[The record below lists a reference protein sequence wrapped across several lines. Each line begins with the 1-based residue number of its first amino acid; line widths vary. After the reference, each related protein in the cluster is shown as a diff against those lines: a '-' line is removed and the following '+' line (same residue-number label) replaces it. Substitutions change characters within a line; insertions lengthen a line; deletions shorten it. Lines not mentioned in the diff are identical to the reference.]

1 MLLQVFLAGFIFSF
15 LGSIPP
21 GTLNLAVL
29 QLGLEHKIKIALRFT
44 LAVAIIEYP
53 YAWIAVVFEDWV
65 TSSPLIVENF
75 QLITAVV
82 MTVIG
87 GFTLWSARKPSDFS
101 VRFNASG
108 FRRGIVL
115 SILNPMAI
123 PFWIGITAYLKAQ
136 GWIDLS
142 TPVLLHSYVFG
153 TSIGVLALLFLFI
166 FLAKRLSPYIKDN
179 RYVKLVPGVT
189 LLVLGLYAF
198 VKYLLLQF

>member
-1 MLLQVFLAGFIFSF
+1 MLVQVFIIGVVFSF

-29 QLGLEHKIKIALRFT
+29 QLGMEHKIKTALRFS

-53 YAWIAVVFEDWV
+53 YAWIAVVFEDWI
-65 TSSPLIVENF
+65 TSSPIVVDNF

-82 MTVIG
+82 MTAIG
-87 GFTLWSARKPSDFS
+87 AFSIWSARKPSEFS
-101 VRFNASG
+101 VRFNESG
-108 FRRGIVL
+108 FRRGLIL

-123 PFWIGITAYLKAQ
+123 PFWVAYTAFLKSQ

-142 TPVLLHSYVFG
+142 TSWFVHSYVFG
-153 TSIGVLALLFLFI
+153 TSVGVLILLVLFT
-166 FLAKRLSPYIKDN
+166 FLAQKLSSYVKDN
-179 RYVKLVPGVT
+179 RVVKLIPGVT

-198 VKYLLLQF
+198 GKYFF

>member
-1 MLLQVFLAGFIFSF
+1 MMLLQVFLAGFVFSF

-29 QLGLEHKIKIALRFT
+29 QLGMEHKIKIALRFS

-53 YAWIAVVFEDWV
+53 YAWIAVVFEDWL
-65 TSSPLIVENF
+65 TSSPMIIENF

-82 MTVIG
+82 MIVIG
-87 GFTLWSARKPSDFS
+87 GFTLWSARRPSDFS

-123 PFWIGITAYLKAQ
+123 PFWIVLTAYLKAQ

-142 TPVLLHSYVFG
+142 KPIWLHGYVLG
-153 TSIGVLALLFLFI
+153 TSVGVLVLLFLFAL
-166 FLAKRLSPYIKDN
+166 LAKRLSA
-179 RYVKLVPGVT
+179 
-189 LLVLGLYAF
+189 LLFLCWDYMHL
-198 VKYLLLQF
+198 

>member
-1 MLLQVFLAGFIFSF
+1 MILKVFLAGFIFSF

-44 LAVAIIEYP
+44 LAVAVIEYP

-65 TSSPLIVENF
+65 TSSPLIIENF

-142 TPVLLHSYVFG
+142 TPVLLHSYVLG

-166 FLAKRLSPYIKDN
+166 FLAKRLSAYIKDN
-179 RYVKLVPGVT
+179 RYVKLVPGFT

-198 VKYLLLQF
+198 VRYFFG

>member
-1 MLLQVFLAGFIFSF
+1 MIVQVFLIGLIFSF

-29 QLGLEHKIKIALRFT
+29 QLGMEHKIKTAIRFS

-65 TSSPLIVENF
+65 TSSPLIIDNF

-82 MTVIG
+82 MIVIG
-87 GFTLWSARKPSDFS
+87 AFTLWSARKPSEFS
-101 VRFNASG
+101 VRFNESG
-108 FRRGIVL
+108 FRRGIIL

-123 PFWIGITAYLKAQ
+123 PFWIGVTAYLKAQ
-136 GWIDLS
+136 GWVDLS
-142 TPVLLHSYVFG
+142 TQSLLHSYVFG
-153 TSIGVLALLFLFI
+153 TSVGVIILLVLFT
-166 FLAKRLSPYIKDN
+166 FLAKRLAHYIKDN
-179 RYVKLVPGVT
+179 RYVKLVPGFT

-198 VKYLLLQF
+198 AKYLFH

>member
-1 MLLQVFLAGFIFSF
+1 MMLLQVFIAGLVFSF
-15 LGSIPP
+15 IGSIPP

-29 QLGLEHKIKIALRFT
+29 ELGMEHKIKIALRFS

-53 YAWIAVVFEDWV
+53 YAWIAVVFEDWI
-65 TSSPLIVENF
+65 TSSPLIIQNF
-75 QLITAVV
+75 QLITAIV
-82 MTVIG
+82 MTLIG
-87 GFTLWSARKPSDFS
+87 ALSLWAARKPSEFTE
-101 VRFNASG
+101 RFNASG

-136 GWIDLS
+136 HWIDLS
-142 TPVLLHSYVFG
+142 TPVLLHGYVFG
-153 TSIGVLALLFLFI
+153 TSVGVMILLVLFT
-166 FLAKRLSPYIKDN
+166 FLARRLATLVKDN

-198 VKYLLLQF
+198 AKYFVS